1 VLESMVLESINVG
14 SVETISHG
22 HKSHSTG
29 ICKYPVA
36 GSVYL
41 GELGISGDAVVD
53 SAHHGGVDQAVYAYS
68 ADDYDW
74 WAEECNREFTP
85 GLFGENLTIRGLPS
99 DMNVGDRLLI
109 GEVVLEAT
117 SPRIPCGTLA
127 TKMRDTD
134 FGLAFRRAERPGF
147 YFRVLNSGDLTV
159 GDVVTYVAN
168 HSNDVSM
175 LELFRFNYAL
185 QHEVDELKRFLQ
197 APIAIRFREKIER
210 KLLPNG

>member
-1 VLESMVLESINVG
+1 
-14 SVETISHG
+14 
-22 HKSHSTG
+22 
-29 ICKYPVA
+29 
-36 GSVYL
+36 
-41 GELGISGDAVVD
+41 
-53 SAHHGGVDQAVYAYS
+53 
-68 ADDYDW
+68 
-74 WAEECNREFTP
+74 
-85 GLFGENLTIRGLPS
+85 
-99 DMNVGDRLLI
+99 
-109 GEVVLEAT
+109 
-117 SPRIPCGTLA
+117 
-127 TKMRDTD
+127 MRDTD

-159 GDVVTYVAN
+159 GDAVTYVAN